1 MAPLPGDPS
10 WPVGHSL
17 QDELGRQVFKGE
29 PSSHLTRTGGTA
41 TGRGK
46 PPVTDSGMHDHSADV
61 GSREPTETGDKAITC
76 RVGIRRALRDP
87 GRLGHMNSGC
97 FSGHPTSPHSLPCNE
112 PPRPQHRSL
121 RPPSWPPG
129 QTTRPPGRPA
139 QPGLTRMRRCLL
151 IPVCILNKLS
161 PPGKGAKVCSCCEMS
176 FPSLPCT

>member
-10 WPVGHSL
+10 RPAGHSL

-29 PSSHLTRTGGTA
+29 PSSHLTRAGGTA
-41 TGRGK
+41 TGREK
-46 PPVTDSGMHDHSADV
+46 PPVTDSSMHGHSADV
-61 GSREPTETGDKAITC
+61 GSRETGDKAITC

-97 FSGHPTSPHSLPCNE
+97 FSGHPNSPHSLPCNE

-151 IPVCILNKLS
+151 IPVCILNELS